1 MKKIAV
7 VTIFSALIA
16 SPAWADGTGK
26 MYIAGDLGSASFT
39 NATMAFVG
47 GGQATFPNPGV
58 VRVAAGF
65 HFSPMM
71 ALEVGYSIFGDSI
84 VTVPSGSFT
93 LQARSLQVAAIGSFP
108 LNSQFDLTG
117 KVGLANN
124 SYNLQTTGNAVVL
137 AGANSSQ
144 SDILLGIGAQ
154 VHLSPQMTLRAQY
167 ENYGKFDNFA
177 QPLSAST
184 ISVGMVMNFQ

>member
-1 MKKIAV
+1 MKKIAIV
-7 VTIFSALIA
+7 AFLSAMAA
-16 SPAWADGTGK
+16 SPAWADSTGK
-26 MYIAGDLGSASFT
+26 MYIAGDLGAANFT
-39 NATMAFVG
+39 NATLLFQN

-58 VRVAAGF
+58 IRIAGGF

-71 ALEVGYSIFGDSI
+71 ALEVGYTIFGDSI
-84 VTVPSGSFT
+84 ITVPAGSFT
-93 LQARSLQVAAIGSFP
+93 LQARSLHVSAIGSLP
-108 LNSQFDLTG
+108 LNPQFDLTG
-117 KVGLANN
+117 KIGLTNN
-124 SYNLQTTGNAVVL
+124 SYNLNTTGGAVVL

-154 VHLSPQMTLRAQY
+154 LHLNSQMTLRAQY

-184 ISVGMVMNFQ
+184 ISIGMVLNFQ